1 MGNPSTSANS
11 TSPTEQLITQLQ
23 QKMRALAAD
32 FARGEINRDQF
43 HTLYERYQAQMN
55 LATMVEEASAM
66 PSNAGM
72 QEGTIAIK
80 NRLMGKAV
88 KMAIYHHHAR
98 RIVENIGNFDVPLS
112 VLEPIM
118 DGILALQSAGEALA
132 PQTHE
137 YGSMWLLVAP
147 GRYSSALMVFSNE
160 PVVRQVSSVQAM
172 HADFEVANEAIL
184 RANTPNGELALP
196 FFSIIVKTLTT
207 RRP

>member
-1 MGNPSTSANS
+1 
-11 TSPTEQLITQLQ
+11 
-23 QKMRALAAD
+23 
-32 FARGEINRDQF
+32 
-43 HTLYERYQAQMN
+43 MN